1 MVGIKEIWQEIKY
14 TNSYYKKI
22 MLGRIFSGI
31 GVVFF
36 IISLRNFNLE
46 IFIKISVGILIG
58 ILFIIKNY
66 TDEQIREVLIRQ
78 KAEEKAKE
86 ELQKEKEQEIRLWF
100 EGSRDVNRL
109 VLTVISLGTA
119 MINLN
124 PDVKRAEKTE
134 ILREFLKDIE
144 NFYEIKEETKLNAEK
159 IFKSNPDILEIT
171 KELKDLKLSIW
182 VKNKINNLLWQI
194 IYENGN
200 LGREEE
206 KLLNDWQSDL

>member
-1 MVGIKEIWQEIKY
+1 MNLKEIWQEIKY
-14 TNSYYKKI
+14 ANSYYKKI

-36 IISLRNFNLE
+36 ITSLRNFNLE

-66 TDEQIREVLIRQ
+66 TDEQIKEVLIGQ

-86 ELQKEKEQEIRLWF
+86 KLQKEKEQEIRLWF
-100 EGSRDVNRL
+100 EGSRDINRL

-124 PDVKRAEKTE
+124 PDVKRAEKIE

-200 LGREEE
+200 LGTEEE

>member
-36 IISLRNFNLE
+36 ITSLRDFNLGTLLKISLG
-46 IFIKISVGILIG
+46 IFIGV
-58 ILFIIKNY
+58 LFIIKNY
-66 TDEQIREVLIRQ
+66 TDEQIKEVLIRQ

-109 VLTVISLGTA
+109 VLAVISLGTA
-119 MINLN
+119 MINLT
-124 PDVKRAEKTE
+124 PDVKRAEKIE
-134 ILREFLKDIE
+134 ILRKFLKNIE
-144 NFYEIKEETKLNAEK
+144 SLYEIKEETKLNTEE
-159 IFKSNPDILEIT
+159 ILKSNPDMLEIT
-171 KELKDLKLSIW
+171 KELKDLKLSVW

>member
-36 IISLRNFNLE
+36 ITSLRNFNLE

-66 TDEQIREVLIRQ
+66 TDEQIKEVLIRQ

-86 ELQKEKEQEIRLWF
+86 KLQKEKEQEIRLWF
-100 EGSRDVNRL
+100 EGSRDINRL
-109 VLTVISLGTA
+109 VLAVISLGTA

-124 PDVKRAEKTE
+124 PDVKRAEKIE

-200 LGREEE
+200 LGTEEE

>member
-36 IISLRNFNLE
+36 ITSLRNFNLGTLL
-46 IFIKISVGILIG
+46 KISVGILIG

-66 TDEQIREVLIRQ
+66 TDEQIKEVLIKQ
-78 KAEEKAKE
+78 KDEEKAKE

-109 VLTVISLGTA
+109 VLAVISLGTT

-124 PDVKRAEKTE
+124 PDVKRAEKIE

-144 NFYEIKEETKLNAEK
+144 NLYELKEETKLNVEE
-159 IFKSNPDILEIT
+159 ILKSNPDILEIT

-194 IYENGN
+194 IYENGS
-200 LGREEE
+200 LGTEAE

>member
-36 IISLRNFNLE
+36 ITSLRNFNIGTLL
-46 IFIKISVGILIG
+46 KISVGLFIG

-66 TDEQIREVLIRQ
+66 TDEQIKEVLIRQ

-86 ELQKEKEQEIRLWF
+86 KLQKEKEQEIRLWF
-100 EGSRDVNRL
+100 EGSRDINRL

-124 PDVKRAEKTE
+124 PDVKRAEKIE

-200 LGREEE
+200 LGTEEE

>member
-36 IISLRNFNLE
+36 ITSLRDFNLGTLLKISLG
-46 IFIKISVGILIG
+46 IFIGV
-58 ILFIIKNY
+58 LFIIKNY
-66 TDEQIREVLIRQ
+66 TDEQIKEVLIRQ

-109 VLTVISLGTA
+109 VLAVISLGTA
-119 MINLN
+119 MINLT
-124 PDVKRAEKTE
+124 PDVKRAEKIE
-134 ILREFLKDIE
+134 ILREFLKNIE
-144 NFYEIKEETKLNAEK
+144 SLYELKEETKLNAEK
-159 IFKSNPDILEIT
+159 ILKSNPDILEIT
-171 KELKDLKLSIW
+171 KELKDLKLSVW

>member
-14 TNSYYKKI
+14 ANSYYKKI

-36 IISLRNFNLE
+36 ITSLRNFNLGTLL
-46 IFIKISVGILIG
+46 KMSVGILIG

-66 TDEQIREVLIRQ
+66 TDEQIKEVLIRQ

-109 VLTVISLGTA
+109 VLAVISLGTA

-124 PDVKRAEKTE
+124 PDVKRAEKIE
-134 ILREFLKDIE
+134 ILREFLKNIE
-144 NFYEIKEETKLNAEK
+144 SFYELKEETKLNAEE
-159 IFKSNPDILEIT
+159 ILKSNPDILKIT
-171 KELKDLKLSIW
+171 KELKDLKLSIL

-200 LGREEE
+200 LGTEEE

>member
-36 IISLRNFNLE
+36 ITSLRNFNLGTLL
-46 IFIKISVGILIG
+46 KISVGILIG

-66 TDEQIREVLIRQ
+66 TDEQIKEVLIRQ

-124 PDVKRAEKTE
+124 PDVKRAEKIE
-134 ILREFLKDIE
+134 ILRKFLKNIE
-144 NFYEIKEETKLNAEK
+144 SLYEIKEETKLNTEE
-159 IFKSNPDILEIT
+159 ILKSNPDMLEIT

>member
-1 MVGIKEIWQEIKY
+1 MVGIKEIWQEVRY

-36 IISLRNFNLE
+36 ITSLRDFKLE
-46 IFIKISVGILIG
+46 ILIKISVGILIG

-66 TDEQIREVLIRQ
+66 TDEQIKEVLIRQ

-194 IYENGN
+194 VYENGN
-200 LGREEE
+200 LGTEEE
-206 KLLNDWQSDL
+206 KLLNKWQSDL

>member
-1 MVGIKEIWQEIKY
+1 MNLKEIWQEIKY
-14 TNSYYKKI
+14 ANSYYKKI

-36 IISLRNFNLE
+36 ITSLRNFNLE

-66 TDEQIREVLIRQ
+66 TDEQIKEVLIRQ

-86 ELQKEKEQEIRLWF
+86 KLQKEKEQEIRLWF
-100 EGSRDVNRL
+100 EGSRDINRL

-124 PDVKRAEKTE
+124 PDVKRAEKIE

-200 LGREEE
+200 LGTEEE

>member
-1 MVGIKEIWQEIKY
+1 MVGIKEIWQEIKH

-36 IISLRNFNLE
+36 ITSLRNFNLVTLL
-46 IFIKISVGILIG
+46 KISVGILIG

-66 TDEQIREVLIRQ
+66 TDEQIKEVLIRQ

-109 VLTVISLGTA
+109 VLAVISLGTA

-124 PDVKRAEKTE
+124 PDVKRAEKIE
-134 ILREFLKDIE
+134 ILREFLKNIE
-144 NFYEIKEETKLNAEK
+144 SFYELKEETKLNAEE
-159 IFKSNPDILEIT
+159 ILKSNPDILKIT
-171 KELKDLKLSIW
+171 KELKDLKLSVW

-200 LGREEE
+200 LGTEEE

>member
-1 MVGIKEIWQEIKY
+1 MGIKEIWQEIKY

-36 IISLRNFNLE
+36 ITSLRNFNLE

-66 TDEQIREVLIRQ
+66 TDEQIKEVLIRQ

-86 ELQKEKEQEIRLWF
+86 KLQKEKEQEIRLWF
-100 EGSRDVNRL
+100 EGSRDINRL
-109 VLTVISLGTA
+109 VLAVISLGTA

-124 PDVKRAEKTE
+124 PDVKRAEKIE

-200 LGREEE
+200 LGTEEE
-206 KLLNDWQSDL
+206 KLLNDWQPDL

>member
-36 IISLRNFNLE
+36 ITSLRNFNIGTLL
-46 IFIKISVGILIG
+46 KISVGILIG

-66 TDEQIREVLIRQ
+66 TDEQIKEVLIRQ

-109 VLTVISLGTA
+109 VLAVISLGTA

-124 PDVKRAEKTE
+124 PDVKRTEKIE

-200 LGREEE
+200 LGMEEE

>member
-1 MVGIKEIWQEIKY
+1 MSLKEIYQEIKY

-36 IISLRNFNLE
+36 ITSLRNFNLE

-58 ILFIIKNY
+58 VLFIIKNY
-66 TDEQIREVLIRQ
+66 TDEQIKEVLIRQ

-109 VLTVISLGTA
+109 VLAVISLGTA

-124 PDVKRAEKTE
+124 PDVKRAEKIE

-144 NFYEIKEETKLNAEK
+144 NFYELKEETKLNVEE
-159 IFKSNPDILEIT
+159 ILKSNPDILEIT

-200 LGREEE
+200 LGTEEE
-206 KLLNDWQSDL
+206 KLLNDWQLDL

>member
-1 MVGIKEIWQEIKY
+1 MVGIKKIWQEVRY

-36 IISLRNFNLE
+36 ITSLRNFNLGTLL
-46 IFIKISVGILIG
+46 KISVGILIG

-66 TDEQIREVLIRQ
+66 TDEQIKEVLIRQ

-124 PDVKRAEKTE
+124 PDVKRAEKIE
-134 ILREFLKDIE
+134 ILRKFLKNIE
-144 NFYEIKEETKLNAEK
+144 SLYEIKEETKLNTEE
-159 IFKSNPDILEIT
+159 ILKSNPDMLEIT
-171 KELKDLKLSIW
+171 KELKDLKLSVW

-206 KLLNDWQSDL
+206 KLLNDWQPDL

>member
-36 IISLRNFNLE
+36 ITSLRNFNLGTLL
-46 IFIKISVGILIG
+46 KISVGILIG

-66 TDEQIREVLIRQ
+66 TDEQIKEVLIRQ

-124 PDVKRAEKTE
+124 PDVKRAEKIE
-134 ILREFLKDIE
+134 ILREFLKNIE
-144 NFYEIKEETKLNAEK
+144 SLYELKEETKLNAEE
-159 IFKSNPDILEIT
+159 ILKSNPDILEIT
-171 KELKDLKLSIW
+171 KELKDLKLSVW

>member
-36 IISLRNFNLE
+36 ITSLRNFNLGTLL
-46 IFIKISVGILIG
+46 KISVGILIG

-66 TDEQIREVLIRQ
+66 TDEQIKEVLIKQ
-78 KAEEKAKE
+78 KDEEKAKE

-109 VLTVISLGTA
+109 FLAVISLGTT

-124 PDVKRAEKTE
+124 PDVKRAEKIE

-144 NFYEIKEETKLNAEK
+144 NLYELKEETKLNVEE
-159 IFKSNPDILEIT
+159 ILKSNPDILEIT

-194 IYENGN
+194 IYENGS
-200 LGREEE
+200 LGTEAE

>member
-36 IISLRNFNLE
+36 ITSLRNFNIGTLL
-46 IFIKISVGILIG
+46 KISVGLFIG

-66 TDEQIREVLIRQ
+66 TDEQIKEVLIRQ

-109 VLTVISLGTA
+109 VLAVISLGTA

-124 PDVKRAEKTE
+124 PDVKRAEKIE

-144 NFYEIKEETKLNAEK
+144 NLYELKEETKLNVEE
-159 IFKSNPDILEIT
+159 ILKSNPDILEIT

-200 LGREEE
+200 LGTEEE
-206 KLLNDWQSDL
+206 KLLNNWQSDL

>member
-36 IISLRNFNLE
+36 ITSLRDFNLGTLLKISLG
-46 IFIKISVGILIG
+46 IFIGV
-58 ILFIIKNY
+58 LFIIKNY
-66 TDEQIREVLIRQ
+66 TDEQIKEVLIRQ

-124 PDVKRAEKTE
+124 PDVKRTEKIE

>member
-36 IISLRNFNLE
+36 ITSLRDFNLGTLLKISLG
-46 IFIKISVGILIG
+46 IFIGV
-58 ILFIIKNY
+58 LFIIKNY
-66 TDEQIREVLIRQ
+66 TDEQIKEVLIRQ

-109 VLTVISLGTA
+109 VLAVISLGTA
-119 MINLN
+119 MINLT
-124 PDVKRAEKTE
+124 PDVKRAEKIE
-134 ILREFLKDIE
+134 ILREFLKNIE
-144 NFYEIKEETKLNAEK
+144 SLYELKEETKLNAEE
-159 IFKSNPDILEIT
+159 ILKSNPDILEIT
-171 KELKDLKLSIW
+171 KELKDLKLSVW

>member
-36 IISLRNFNLE
+36 ITSLRNFNLGTLL
-46 IFIKISVGILIG
+46 KISLGILIG

-66 TDEQIREVLIRQ
+66 TNEQIKEVLIRQ

-109 VLTVISLGTA
+109 VLAVISLGTA

-124 PDVKRAEKTE
+124 PDVKRAEKIE

-144 NFYEIKEETKLNAEK
+144 NLYELKEETKLNAEK
-159 IFKSNPDILEIT
+159 IFKLNPDILEIT
-171 KELKDLKLSIW
+171 KELKDLKLSVW

-200 LGREEE
+200 LGTEEE

>member
-36 IISLRNFNLE
+36 ITSLRDFNLGTLLKISLG
-46 IFIKISVGILIG
+46 IFIGV
-58 ILFIIKNY
+58 LFIIKNY
-66 TDEQIREVLIRQ
+66 TDEQIKEVLIRQ

-109 VLTVISLGTA
+109 VLAVISLGTA

-124 PDVKRAEKTE
+124 PDVKRAEKIE

-144 NFYEIKEETKLNAEK
+144 NFYELKEETKLNVEE
-159 IFKSNPDILEIT
+159 ILKSNPDILEIT
-171 KELKDLKLSIW
+171 KELKDLKLSIR

-200 LGREEE
+200 LGTEEE
-206 KLLNDWQSDL
+206 KLLNNWQSDL

>member
-36 IISLRNFNLE
+36 ITSLRDFNLGTLLKISLG
-46 IFIKISVGILIG
+46 IFIGV
-58 ILFIIKNY
+58 LFIIKNY
-66 TDEQIREVLIRQ
+66 TDEQIKEVLIRQ

-86 ELQKEKEQEIRLWF
+86 ELQKEKEQKIRLWF

-109 VLTVISLGTA
+109 VLAVISLGTA
-119 MINLN
+119 MINLT
-124 PDVKRAEKTE
+124 PDVKRAEKIE
-134 ILREFLKDIE
+134 ILREFLKNIE
-144 NFYEIKEETKLNAEK
+144 SLYELKEETKLNAEE
-159 IFKSNPDILEIT
+159 ILKSNPDILEIT
-171 KELKDLKLSIW
+171 KELKDLKLSVW

>member
-36 IISLRNFNLE
+36 ITSLRNFNIGTLL
-46 IFIKISVGILIG
+46 KISVGLFIG

-66 TDEQIREVLIRQ
+66 TDEQIKEVLIRQ

-109 VLTVISLGTA
+109 VLAVISLGTA
-119 MINLN
+119 MINLT
-124 PDVKRAEKTE
+124 PDVKRAEKIE
-134 ILREFLKDIE
+134 ILREFLKNIE
-144 NFYEIKEETKLNAEK
+144 SLYELKEETKLNAEE
-159 IFKSNPDILEIT
+159 ILKSNPDILEIT
-171 KELKDLKLSIW
+171 KELKDLKLSVW

-200 LGREEE
+200 LGTEEE
-206 KLLNDWQSDL
+206 KLLNNWQSDL

>member
-36 IISLRNFNLE
+36 ITSLRDFNLGTLMKISLG
-46 IFIKISVGILIG
+46 IFIGV
-58 ILFIIKNY
+58 LFIIKNY
-66 TDEQIREVLIRQ
+66 TDEQIKEVLIRQ

-109 VLTVISLGTA
+109 VLAVISLGTA
-119 MINLN
+119 MINLT
-124 PDVKRAEKTE
+124 PDVKRAEKIE
-134 ILREFLKDIE
+134 ILREFLKNIE
-144 NFYEIKEETKLNAEK
+144 SLYELKEETKLNAEE
-159 IFKSNPDILEIT
+159 ILKSNPDILEIT
-171 KELKDLKLSIW
+171 KELKDLKLSVW

>member
-1 MVGIKEIWQEIKY
+1 MSLKEIWQEIKY

-36 IISLRNFNLE
+36 ITSLRNFNLGTLL
-46 IFIKISVGILIG
+46 KISLGILIG

-66 TDEQIREVLIRQ
+66 TDEQIKEVLIRQ

-109 VLTVISLGTA
+109 VLAVISLGTA

-124 PDVKRAEKTE
+124 PDVKRTEKIE

-144 NFYEIKEETKLNAEK
+144 NLYELKEETKLNVEE
-159 IFKSNPDILEIT
+159 ILKSNPDILEIT
-171 KELKDLKLSIW
+171 KELKDLKISIW

-200 LGREEE
+200 LGTEEE
-206 KLLNDWQSDL
+206 KLLNDWQLDL

>member
-36 IISLRNFNLE
+36 ITSLRNFNIGTLL
-46 IFIKISVGILIG
+46 KISVGLFIG

-66 TDEQIREVLIRQ
+66 TDEQIKEVLIRQ

-109 VLTVISLGTA
+109 VLAVISLGTA

-124 PDVKRAEKTE
+124 PDVKRTEKIE

-144 NFYEIKEETKLNAEK
+144 NFYELKEETKLNVEE
-159 IFKSNPDILEIT
+159 ILKSNPDILEIT
-171 KELKDLKLSIW
+171 KELKDLKLSIR

-200 LGREEE
+200 LGTEEE
-206 KLLNDWQSDL
+206 KLLNNWQSDL

>member
-1 MVGIKEIWQEIKY
+1 MSHY
-14 TNSYYKKI
+14 
-22 MLGRIFSGI
+22 
-31 GVVFF
+31 
-36 IISLRNFNLE
+36 
-46 IFIKISVGILIG
+46 ILQLI
-58 ILFIIKNY
+58 IIKNY
-66 TDEQIREVLIRQ
+66 TDEQIKEVLIRQ

-124 PDVKRAEKTE
+124 PDVKRAEKIE
-134 ILREFLKDIE
+134 ILRKFLKNIE
-144 NFYEIKEETKLNAEK
+144 SLYEIKEETKLNTEE
-159 IFKSNPDILEIT
+159 ILKSNPDMLEIT
-171 KELKDLKLSIW
+171 KELKDLKLSVW

>member
-36 IISLRNFNLE
+36 ITSLRDFNLGTLLKISLG
-46 IFIKISVGILIG
+46 IFIGV
-58 ILFIIKNY
+58 LFIIKNY
-66 TDEQIREVLIRQ
+66 TDEQIKEVLIRQ

-109 VLTVISLGTA
+109 VLAVISLGTA

-124 PDVKRAEKTE
+124 PDVKRAEKIE
-134 ILREFLKDIE
+134 ILRKFLKNIE
-144 NFYEIKEETKLNAEK
+144 SLYELKEETKLNAEE
-159 IFKSNPDILEIT
+159 ILKSNPDILEIT
-171 KELKDLKLSIW
+171 KELKDLKLSVW

>member
-1 MVGIKEIWQEIKY
+1 MNLKEIWQEIKY

-36 IISLRNFNLE
+36 ITSLRNFNLE

-58 ILFIIKNY
+58 VLFIIKNY
-66 TDEQIREVLIRQ
+66 TDEQIKEVLIRQ

-109 VLTVISLGTA
+109 VLAVISLGTA

-124 PDVKRAEKTE
+124 PDVKRTEKIE

-144 NFYEIKEETKLNAEK
+144 NLYELKEETKLNVEE
-159 IFKSNPDILEIT
+159 ILKSNPDILEIT
-171 KELKDLKLSIW
+171 KELKDLKISIW

-200 LGREEE
+200 LGTEEE
-206 KLLNDWQSDL
+206 KLLNDWQLDL

>member
-36 IISLRNFNLE
+36 ITSLRNFNLGTLL
-46 IFIKISVGILIG
+46 KISVGIFIG
-58 ILFIIKNY
+58 VLFIIKNY
-66 TDEQIREVLIRQ
+66 TDEQIKEVLIRQ

-109 VLTVISLGTA
+109 VLAVISLGTA
-119 MINLN
+119 MINLT
-124 PDVKRAEKTE
+124 PDVKRAEKIE
-134 ILREFLKDIE
+134 ILREFLKNIE
-144 NFYEIKEETKLNAEK
+144 SLYELKEETKLNAEE
-159 IFKSNPDILEIT
+159 ILKSNPDILEIT
-171 KELKDLKLSIW
+171 KELKDLKLSVW

-200 LGREEE
+200 LGTEEE

>member
-36 IISLRNFNLE
+36 ITSLRDFNLE

-66 TDEQIREVLIRQ
+66 TDEQIKEVLIRQ
-78 KAEEKAKE
+78 KAEEKVKE

-100 EGSRDVNRL
+100 EGSRDINRL
-109 VLTVISLGTA
+109 VLAVISFGTA

-144 NFYEIKEETKLNAEK
+144 NLYELKEETKLNVEK
-159 IFKSNPDILEIT
+159 ILKSNPDILET
-171 KELKDLKLSIW
+171 KKELKDLRLSIW

-194 IYENGN
+194 IYENGS
-200 LGREEE
+200 LGAEEE
-206 KLLNDWQSDL
+206 KLLNDWQLYL

>member
-36 IISLRNFNLE
+36 ITSLRNFNLGTLL
-46 IFIKISVGILIG
+46 KISVGIFIG
-58 ILFIIKNY
+58 VLFIIKNY
-66 TDEQIREVLIRQ
+66 TDEQIKEVLIRQ

-109 VLTVISLGTA
+109 VLAVISLGTA
-119 MINLN
+119 MINLI
-124 PDVKRAEKTE
+124 PDVKRAEKIE
-134 ILREFLKDIE
+134 ILREFLKNIE
-144 NFYEIKEETKLNAEK
+144 SLYELKEETKLNAEE
-159 IFKSNPDILEIT
+159 ILKSNPDILEIT
-171 KELKDLKLSIW
+171 KELKDLKLSVW

-200 LGREEE
+200 LGTEEE

>member
-36 IISLRNFNLE
+36 ITSLRNFNIGTLL
-46 IFIKISVGILIG
+46 KISVGLFIG

-66 TDEQIREVLIRQ
+66 TDEQIKEVLIRQ

-109 VLTVISLGTA
+109 VLAVISLGTA

-124 PDVKRAEKTE
+124 PDVKRAEKIE

-144 NFYEIKEETKLNAEK
+144 NFYELKEETKLNVEE
-159 IFKSNPDILEIT
+159 ILKSNPDILEIT
-171 KELKDLKLSIW
+171 KELKDLKLSIR

-200 LGREEE
+200 LGTEEE
-206 KLLNDWQSDL
+206 KLLNNWQSDL

>member
-36 IISLRNFNLE
+36 ITSLRNFNLGTLL
-46 IFIKISVGILIG
+46 KISVGILIG

-66 TDEQIREVLIRQ
+66 TDEQIKEVLIKQ
-78 KAEEKAKE
+78 KDEEKAKE

-100 EGSRDVNRL
+100 EGSRDINRL

-124 PDVKRAEKTE
+124 PDVKRAEKIE

-200 LGREEE
+200 LGTEEE

>member
-36 IISLRNFNLE
+36 ITSLRDFNLE

-66 TDEQIREVLIRQ
+66 TDEQIKEVLIRQ
-78 KAEEKAKE
+78 KAEEKVKE

-100 EGSRDVNRL
+100 EGSRDINRL
-109 VLTVISLGTA
+109 VLAVISLGTA

-144 NFYEIKEETKLNAEK
+144 NLYELKEETKLNVEK
-159 IFKSNPDILEIT
+159 ILKSNPDILET
-171 KELKDLKLSIW
+171 KKELKDLRLSIW

-194 IYENGN
+194 IYENGS
-200 LGREEE
+200 LGAEEE
-206 KLLNDWQSDL
+206 KLLNDWQLYL